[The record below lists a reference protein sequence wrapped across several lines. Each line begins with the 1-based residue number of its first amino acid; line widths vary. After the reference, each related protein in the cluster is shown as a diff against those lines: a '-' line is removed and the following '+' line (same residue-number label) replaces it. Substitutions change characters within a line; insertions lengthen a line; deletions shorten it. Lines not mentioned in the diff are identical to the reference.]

1 MDFPQLMPSG
11 AAMTQQGW
19 VQPFK
24 AGGGSILPAAA
35 TWASRPALPE
45 TTRARQEQQQKQQS
59 AAPISQVSRGSSQQQ
74 KRESGKLKKMKE
86 ENAQPREPV
95 SEMRKEMAELRAA
108 ISEPRREGDQTS
120 MAGRKRRA
128 IGETREPDGFEAFQQ
143 QISQTLAKISESITR
158 IGKDIDDLKKQRR
171 EQHRRICNLEEK
183 QGWLQR
189 TSSEPNVPMA
199 NEKPDGQSKLFSN
212 NGGGQ

>member
-1 MDFPQLMPSG
+1 MP
-11 AAMTQQGW
+11 
-19 VQPFK
+19 
-24 AGGGSILPAAA
+24 
-35 TWASRPALPE
+35 
-45 TTRARQEQQQKQQS
+45 
-59 AAPISQVSRGSSQQQ
+59 QVSRGSSQQQ
-74 KRESGKLKKMKE
+74 KRESEELKKMKE
-86 ENAQPREPV
+86 ENAQLRELV
-95 SEMRKEMAELRAA
+95 SEMRKEMAVLRAA

-128 IGETREPDGFEAFQQ
+128 IGETREPDSFEVFQQ

-183 QGWLQR
+183 QGSLQR
-189 TSSEPNVPMA
+189 TSSQPNVLMA
-199 NEKPDGQSKLFSN
+199 NEKPDGHSKLFSN